1 MPSPAARVHRGVL
14 LTVLYVGVTFAHA
27 QELRSI
33 ESINQSYLTCVQSA
47 FEQRRHDSG
56 VSSLPQAPWVLPN
69 YSDPAVSWASGFPEG
84 EPMFGIRRRDFITLL
99 GGALADQAIP
109 ANAQELRVRTVG
121 VLIGLANDAGAK
133 ARTEAFQQGLE
144 REGWSVGHNLRIEY
158 RYAEGDS
165 ARMEALTKELVEL
178 KPDCVLGQSTPVTAA
193 LMRATR
199 TIPIVF
205 VAVSDPIGSGFVASM
220 ARPGGNI
227 TGFTVL
233 HASIAGKYIE
243 MLKEMVPQLAH
254 VAIMYKPHSAPDAGT
269 FFSRPFIESATKLK
283 VRPITAEVH
292 DASEIENAIV
302 KLGRESGSGLVLVPD
317 NFMAVHR
324 DLIISLTAQF
334 RIPAIYP
341 YRYFAEAGGLVSYG
355 VDAIDQFRRASE
367 YVSRILRGAK
377 PADLPVQAPTKFEL
391 VINLRT
397 AKALGLVIPRILL
410 AGAEQVIE

>member
-1 MPSPAARVHRGVL
+1 M
-14 LTVLYVGVTFAHA
+14 
-27 QELRSI
+27 
-33 ESINQSYLTCVQSA
+33 
-47 FEQRRHDSG
+47 
-56 VSSLPQAPWVLPN
+56 
-69 YSDPAVSWASGFPEG
+69 
-84 EPMFGIRRRDFITLL
+84 RRREFITLL

-109 ANAQELRVRTVG
+109 ANAQEPVRVRTVG
-121 VLIGLANDAGAK
+121 ALMGFANDAEAK
-133 ARTEAFQQGLE
+133 GRVDAFEQGLE
-144 REGWSVGHNLRIEY
+144 REGWSVGHNLRTEY

-165 ARMEALTKELVEL
+165 ARMQALAKELVEL

-193 LMRATR
+193 LMQATR

-220 ARPGGNI
+220 ARPTGNV

-233 HASIAGKYIE
+233 RASIAGKYLE
-243 MLKEMVPQLAH
+243 MLKEMAPQLAR
-254 VAIMYKPHSAPDAGT
+254 VAIMYNPNSVPDDGK
-269 FFSRPFIESATKLK
+269 FFSRPFIASATKFK

-292 DASEIENAIV
+292 DPSEIENAIM

-317 NFMAVHR
+317 NFMSVHR

-341 YRYFAEAGGLVSYG
+341 YRYFAEAGGLMSYG

-367 YVSRILRGAK
+367 YVSRILHGAK

-397 AKALGLVIPRILL
+397 AKALGLVIPKILL

>member
-1 MPSPAARVHRGVL
+1 M
-14 LTVLYVGVTFAHA
+14 
-27 QELRSI
+27 
-33 ESINQSYLTCVQSA
+33 
-47 FEQRRHDSG
+47 
-56 VSSLPQAPWVLPN
+56 
-69 YSDPAVSWASGFPEG
+69 
-84 EPMFGIRRRDFITLL
+84 RRREFITLL

-109 ANAQELRVRTVG
+109 ANAQEPVRVRTVG
-121 VLIGLANDAGAK
+121 ALMGFANDAEAK
-133 ARTEAFQQGLE
+133 ARVEAFEQGLK
-144 REGWSVGHNLRIEY
+144 REGWSVGRNLRTEY

-165 ARMEALTKELVEL
+165 ARMQALAKELVEL

-193 LMRATR
+193 LMQATR

-220 ARPGGNI
+220 ARPTGNV

-233 HASIAGKYIE
+233 RASIAGKYLE
-243 MLKEMVPQLAH
+243 MLKEMAPQLAR
-254 VAIMYKPHSAPDAGT
+254 VAIMYNPNSVPDDGK

-292 DASEIENAIV
+292 DPSEIENAIM

-317 NFMAVHR
+317 NFMSVHR

-341 YRYFAEAGGLVSYG
+341 YRYFAEAGGLMSYG
-355 VDAIDQFRRASE
+355 VHAIDQFRRASE
-367 YVSRILRGAK
+367 YVSRILHGAK

-397 AKALGLVIPRILL
+397 AKALGLVIPKILL

>member
-1 MPSPAARVHRGVL
+1 M
-14 LTVLYVGVTFAHA
+14 
-27 QELRSI
+27 
-33 ESINQSYLTCVQSA
+33 
-47 FEQRRHDSG
+47 
-56 VSSLPQAPWVLPN
+56 
-69 YSDPAVSWASGFPEG
+69 GF
-84 EPMFGIRRRDFITLL
+84 
-99 GGALADQAIP
+99 
-109 ANAQELRVRTVG
+109 
-121 VLIGLANDAGAK
+121 ANDADAK

-144 REGWSVGHNLRIEY
+144 REGWSVGQNLGIEY

-165 ARMEALTKELVEL
+165 ARIQALAKELVEL
-178 KPDCVLGQSTPVTAA
+178 KPDCILGQSTPVTVA
-193 LMRATR
+193 LMQATR

-233 HASIAGKYIE
+233 HATIAGKYLE
-243 MLKEMVPQLAH
+243 MLKEMVPQL
-254 VAIMYKPHSAPDAGT
+254 VRVTIMYNPNSVPDAGK

-283 VRPITAEVH
+283 VQPITAEVH
-292 DASEIENAIV
+292 DASGIEKDIKN
-302 KLGRESGSGLVLVPD
+302 LGTESGSGLVVVPN
-317 NFMAVHR
+317 NFMSVHR
-324 DLIISLTAQF
+324 DLIISLTTQF

-391 VINLRT
+391 VINLKT

>member
-1 MPSPAARVHRGVL
+1 M
-14 LTVLYVGVTFAHA
+14 
-27 QELRSI
+27 
-33 ESINQSYLTCVQSA
+33 
-47 FEQRRHDSG
+47 
-56 VSSLPQAPWVLPN
+56 
-69 YSDPAVSWASGFPEG
+69 
-84 EPMFGIRRRDFITLL
+84 RRRDFITLL
-99 GGALADQAIP
+99 GGTLAAQAIP
-109 ANAQELRVRTVG
+109 ANAQEPVRVRAVG
-121 VLIGLANDAGAK
+121 ALMGFANDAEAK
-133 ARTEAFQQGLE
+133 ARTEAFEKGLE
-144 REGWSVGHNLRIEY
+144 SEGWSLGQNLRIEY

-165 ARMEALTKELVEL
+165 MRMQALTKELVEL

-205 VAVSDPIGSGFVASM
+205 VAVSDPIGSGFVVSL

-233 HASIAGKYIE
+233 HASIAGKYLE
-243 MLKEMVPQLAH
+243 MLKEMVPQLAR
-254 VAIMYKPHSAPDAGT
+254 VAIMYKPHSVPDAGT
-269 FFSRPFIESATKLK
+269 FFSRPFIESARKLK
-283 VRPITAEVH
+283 VRPITVEVH
-292 DASEIENAIV
+292 DAPEIEDAIV

-317 NFMAVHR
+317 NFMSVHR

-367 YVSRILRGAK
+367 YVSRILRGAR

-391 VINLRT
+391 VINLKTART
-397 AKALGLVIPRILL
+397 LGLRVPRILL
-410 AGAEQVIE
+410 AGADAVIE

>member
-1 MPSPAARVHRGVL
+1 M
-14 LTVLYVGVTFAHA
+14 
-27 QELRSI
+27 
-33 ESINQSYLTCVQSA
+33 N
-47 FEQRRHDSG
+47 RRE
-56 VSSLPQAPWVLPN
+56 
-69 YSDPAVSWASGFPEG
+69 F
-84 EPMFGIRRRDFITLL
+84 IRLL
-99 GGALADQAIP
+99 GGTLAAQAIP
-109 ANAQELRVRTVG
+109 ASAQELRVRTVG
-121 VLIGLANDAGAK
+121 VLMGFANDAEAK
-133 ARTEAFQQGLE
+133 ARVEAFEQSLE
-144 REGWSVGHNLRIEY
+144 SEGWSVGQKLRIEY

-165 ARMEALTKELVEL
+165 ARMQALAKELVEP
-178 KPDCVLGQSTPVTAA
+178 KPDCVLGQSTPVTAV
-193 LMRATR
+193 LMQATR

-233 HASIAGKYIE
+233 HASIAGKYLEI
-243 MLKEMVPQLAH
+243 LKEMVPQLARA
-254 VAIMYKPHSAPDAGT
+254 AIMYNPNSVPGGGT

-283 VRPITAEVH
+283 VQPITAEVH
-292 DASEIENAIV
+292 DRSEIENAV
-302 KLGRESGSGLVLVPD
+302 MKLGRESGSGLILVPD
-317 NFMAVHR
+317 NFMSVHR

-397 AKALGLVIPRILL
+397 AKALGIVIPRILL